1 MPLTA
6 SAGVPPIV
14 LVGESRIGAVAYD
27 LGDSGHRGDR
37 VVVGDDAG
45 SVTVWEGELRK
56 WSYTGHTD
64 RTHSGSTH
72 TPSLGQSPGP
82 MSLPGNPAGAWPL
95 RPSRPPRGP
104 HSRPR
109 SVELCDW

>member
-64 RTHSGSTH
+64 RIRMLAWVGNWIFSASDDRTVRAWYA
-72 TPSLGQSPGP
+72 GQGESAHPC
-82 MSLPGNPAGAWPL
+82 PL
-95 RPSRPPRGP
+95 WS
-104 HSRPR
+104 
-109 SVELCDW
+109 SVTESARA